1 MIFADRTTVRHREK
15 TALVSAKSDLEGD
28 KRPTYNPNMAISPK
42 DRPPVKPSLKR
53 SSDGRSYRP
62 HPDNVSLSSTIGGPL
77 IKALLVFALAGG
89 VMVTMLIAYAFIIA
103 IPNLPP
109 ISALVDYKPK
119 EPLRVFTADKVLIGE
134 FGEERRTVVPLSEI
148 PLQMRNAVLAI
159 EDDRF
164 YSHGGVDY
172 LGVLRASLAN
182 LRGRLSQGASTI
194 TMQVARNFFL
204 GNEKTF
210 SRKIYEVLLAWEI
223 ESKLSKDKILEIY
236 MNQIFLGQRAYGF
249 SSAAQIYFGKDLKSL
264 SIAEFAMLAGLPKA
278 PSAYNPVSNFRRAK
292 IRQEYILQ
300 RMRDLNYITP
310 EQYLAA
316 MAEPLR
322 VRGLGNEF
330 ATRADFA
337 AEMVRQ
343 LLFSQYGEAI
353 YSQGLSV
360 YTTLIKA
367 DQDAA
372 YAAVRRGIFE
382 YDLRHAYRGPE
393 GFIDLP
399 EDELKRQRAID
410 VALLDYPPLDELQSG
425 VVLQVKPKELQVMI
439 ATGDVISIKG
449 DGLKLASAS
458 LTDSS
463 QPKKRLRPGAVV
475 RLLSDSGIWKLAQL
489 PQVEAAFVALDPENG
504 AILSLVGGFDF
515 RRNQYN
521 HVTQAQRQPGSAFK
535 PFIFAAA
542 IEKGFNPGTSINDA
556 PLSIGSLETGSQAWE
571 PKNYDGKFE
580 GFMSLRTAL
589 SKSKNLVSVRVI
601 RKIGPSY
608 AQDFIQRFGF
618 EPEKH
623 PPYLT
628 MALGAGSVTPLQMAT
643 AYSVFAN
650 GGYRVDPFLISKMV
664 DSKGAVL
671 FEAQP
676 VRASVD
682 ATRVLDARTAF
693 VMDSMLQE
701 VTKSGTAASAR
712 VKLGRT
718 DLAGKTGT
726 TNDSHDAWF
735 AGYNPDVVA
744 VAWIGFDRP
753 RSLGDRETGGGLALP
768 VWTSFMATALKGKS
782 EVTRLVPAGV
792 VQSGGD
798 WFIPDFAPP
807 GGLSTLN

>member
-1 MIFADRTTVRHREK
+1 
-15 TALVSAKSDLEGD
+15 
-28 KRPTYNPNMAISPK
+28 
-42 DRPPVKPSLKR
+42 
-53 SSDGRSYRP
+53 
-62 HPDNVSLSSTIGGPL
+62 L
-77 IKALLVFALAGG
+77 IKALLIFGLIGG
-89 VMVTMLIAYAFIIA
+89 MIVTLLIAYAFIIA
-103 IPNLPP
+103 KPNLPP
-109 ISALVDYKPK
+109 ISALVEYNPK
-119 EPLRVFTADKVLIGE
+119 VPLRVYTADKVLIGE
-134 FGEERRTVVPLSEI
+134 FGEERRKVVPLSEI
-148 PLQMRNAVLAI
+148 PMQMRNAVLAI

-204 GNEKTF
+204 SNEKTF

-236 MNQIFLGQRAYGF
+236 MNQIYLGQRAYGF
-249 SSAAQIYFGKDLKSL
+249 SSAAQIYFGKELKDL
-264 SIAEFAMLAGLPKA
+264 SIAESAMLAGLPKA

-300 RMRDLNYITP
+300 RMRDLEYITP
-310 EQYLAA
+310 EQYQQA
-316 MAEPLR
+316 MAEELR

-330 ATRADFA
+330 TTRADFA

-343 LLFSQYGEAI
+343 LLFTQYGEAI
-353 YSQGLSV
+353 YSQGLNV

-393 GFIDLP
+393 GFIELP
-399 EDELKRQRAID
+399 EDEVKRQRAID

-425 VVLQVKPKELQVMI
+425 IVLEVKPKELRVMI
-439 ATGDVISIKG
+439 ATGDVITIKG
-449 DGLKLASAS
+449 EGLKLASAS

-475 RLLSDSGIWKLAQL
+475 RLLSDGGMWKLAQL
-489 PQVEAAFVALDPENG
+489 PQVEAAFVAMDPENG

-515 RRNQYN
+515 RRNQFN
-521 HVTQAQRQPGSAFK
+521 HVTQALRQPGSAFK
-535 PFIFAAA
+535 PFIYAAA
-542 IEKGFNPGTSINDA
+542 IEKGFSPSTSVNDA
-556 PLSIGSLETGSQAWE
+556 PLSIGSMETGSQAWE

-580 GFMSLRTAL
+580 GYMPLRTAL
-589 SKSKNLVSVRVI
+589 AKSKNLVSVRVI
-601 RKIGPSY
+601 RSIGPSY
-608 AQDFIQRFGF
+608 AQEFIQRFGF

-628 MALGAGSVTPLQMAT
+628 MALGAGAATPLQMAS

-650 GGYRVDPFLISKMV
+650 GGYRVDPYLISKMV

-671 FEAQP
+671 FEAEP
-676 VRASVD
+676 VRAKVD

-701 VTKSGTAASAR
+701 VTRSGTAASTR
-712 VKLGRT
+712 SKLGRS
-718 DLAGKTGT
+718 DIAGKTGT
-726 TNDSHDAWF
+726 TNDSNDAWF
-735 AGYNPDVVA
+735 AGYNPNIVA
-744 VAWIGFDRP
+744 VAWIGFDKP
-753 RSLGDRETGGGLALP
+753 KSLGDRETGGGLALP
-768 VWTSFMATALKGKS
+768 VWTAFMSTALKGKP
-782 EVTRLVPAGV
+782 EVPREIPAGV
-792 VQSGGD
+792 TQEGGD
-798 WFIPDFAPP
+798 WFIPEFAPS
-807 GGLSTLN
+807 GGIEPVN